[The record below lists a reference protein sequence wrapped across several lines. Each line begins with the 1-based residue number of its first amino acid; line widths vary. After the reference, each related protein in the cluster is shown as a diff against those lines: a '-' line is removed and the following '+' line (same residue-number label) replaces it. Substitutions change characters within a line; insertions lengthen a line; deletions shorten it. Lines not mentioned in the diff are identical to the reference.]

1 MNIILFISNAVAF
14 AFLLIYHMH
23 MYQLNSYNNIEERT
37 WIRENRYPI
46 FGRIFGLVI
55 SLIFLAA
62 FNTFVPAIG
71 YVVAIILN
79 ILTALGNKE
88 KESKIALKY
97 TPRVKR
103 MLFTASLIYILA
115 NIFVYYVLL
124 MSEMTGIY
132 KFVLQIT
139 PMFNQ
144 YLLMIANFVN
154 TPIERQ
160 INNKFINEARQK
172 ITSMQ
177 NLTVIGVT
185 GSYGKTTVKQILGKL
200 LGKDFNVLIT
210 PYNYN
215 TTLGV
220 TITIREYLSPLHDVF
235 VCEMG
240 AKGVG
245 EIKEICDIVNP
256 KYGIITSI
264 GEQHL
269 ETFLSVDNI
278 IKTKF
283 ELADAVPEEG
293 IVFLNYDNE
302 IIRNKKIDKK
312 VVSYAINHKE
322 ADFVPYDI
330 KVDENGSIFCLK
342 IGGEEVRFET
352 KIIGLQNVL
361 NIAGCIAVAY
371 NLGVTTQTLV
381 QRVRQIEQV
390 EHRQQIIKKNFGII
404 IDDAYNSNPSGA
416 KSALDT
422 LSMFDMIKIVITP
435 GMVELGEKQ
444 YSLNQ
449 EFGRQIAKVADY
461 AILVGKNQTI
471 PIQEGI
477 NKENYDKE
485 KLFIVDN
492 IKEALDIA
500 YKIKADKQKAILLE
514 NDLPDNY

>member
-23 MYQLNSYNNIEERT
+23 MYQLNSYNNIEEKT
-37 WIRENRYPI
+37 WIKENAYPI

-55 SLIFLAA
+55 SLILLAI
-62 FNTFVPAIG
+62 FNNFVPIIG
-71 YVVAIILN
+71 YVLAIILN
-79 ILTALGNKE
+79 ILTALGNRE
-88 KESKIALKY
+88 RESKIALKY

-103 MLFTASLIYILA
+103 MMFTATLIYIIINLLS
-115 NIFVYYVLL
+115 YYVLHIFNL
-124 MSEMTGIY
+124 ANLY
-132 KFVLQIT
+132 KFILQIT

-144 YLLMIANFVN
+144 YLLMTANFLN

-172 ITSMQ
+172 ISSMQ
-177 NLTVIGVT
+177 ILTVIGVT

-200 LGKDFNVLIT
+200 LAKDFNVLIT

-256 KYGIITSI
+256 KYGVITSI

-283 ELADAVPEEG
+283 ELADAVPDDG

-302 IIRNKKIDKK
+302 IIRNKKLDKNI
-312 VVSYAINHKE
+312 VSYAVAYKN

-330 KVDENGSIFCLK
+330 KVDENGSIFYLD
-342 IGGEEVRFET
+342 IDGEKVKFET
-352 KIIGLQNVL
+352 KIIGLHNVL

-371 NLGVTTQTLV
+371 KLGVSRQTLV

-390 EHRQQIIKKNFGII
+390 EHRQQVIKKNFGII

-422 LSMFDMIKIVITP
+422 LSMFDMLKIVITP

-444 YSLNQ
+444 SSLNR

-461 AILVGKNQTI
+461 TILVGKNQTI

-477 NKENYDKE
+477 RAENYDEE
-485 KLFIVDN
+485 KLFIVDD

-500 YKIKADKQKAILLE
+500 YKLKSEKQKAILLE